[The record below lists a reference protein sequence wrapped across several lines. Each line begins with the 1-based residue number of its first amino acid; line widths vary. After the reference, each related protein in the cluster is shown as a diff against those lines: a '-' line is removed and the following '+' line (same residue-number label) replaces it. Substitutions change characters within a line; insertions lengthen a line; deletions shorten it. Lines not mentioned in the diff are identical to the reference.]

1 MKKTRFIGTVNG
13 VSYNNVNDYNKAITE
28 AIETGTLVN
37 ASSQTEVVDEPDP
50 TNLLL
55 GFNGDF
61 DEDEYVDRF
70 VSGNS
75 NEDKLNLKK
84 LEKLLNDNIE
94 ECLRAI
100 YEMDSHA
107 VENYQQEVENVLD
120 VINNDIIATQNK
132 YDEKLA
138 KIAALKNEIEGLEQD
153 IQIIKQGN
161 SILDMWNSYYKDI
174 LTATTETLK
183 KTAKKHQCKCQDG
196 HAPCKNE
203 NGCNCCNNCEDNE
216 DERKVNEA
224 IESLK
229 KLLNA
234 FGLTEC

>member
-28 AIETGTLVN
+28 AIETDTLVN

-107 VENYQQEVENVLD
+107 VENYQQEDGSIKIPEVL
-120 VINNDIIATQNK
+120 VPYMGVK
-132 YDEKLA
+132 
-138 KIAALKNEIEGLEQD
+138 EI
-153 IQIIKQGN
+153 
-161 SILDMWNSYYKDI
+161 
-174 LTATTETLK
+174 
-183 KTAKKHQCKCQDG
+183 
-196 HAPCKNE
+196 
-203 NGCNCCNNCEDNE
+203 
-216 DERKVNEA
+216 R
-224 IESLK
+224 
-229 KLLNA
+229 
-234 FGLTEC
+234 

>member
-28 AIETGTLVN
+28 AIETDTLVN
-37 ASSQTEVVDEPDP
+37 ASSQTEVIDEQDP

-100 YEMDSHA
+100 YEMDSHT

-132 YDEKLA
+132 YDEKLT
-138 KIAALKNEIEGLEQD
+138 KIVALKNEIEGLEQD

-161 SILDMWNSYYKDI
+161 SVLDMWNSYYKDI

-183 KTAKKHQCKCQDG
+183 KTTKKHQCECQDG
-196 HAPCKNE
+196 YTQCKNE

-216 DERKVNEA
+216 DARKVNDA

>member
-13 VSYNNVNDYNKAITE
+13 VSYDNVNDYNKAITE

-37 ASSQTEVVDEPDP
+37 ASSQTEVIDEPDP

-70 VSGNS
+70 VSGDS

-120 VINNDIIATQNK
+120 IINNDIIATQNK

-161 SILDMWNSYYKDI
+161 SVLDMWNSYYKDI

-183 KTAKKHQCKCQDG
+183 KTTKKHQCKCQDG
-196 HAPCKNE
+196 QAPCKNE
-203 NGCNCCNNCEDNE
+203 NGCNCCNNCEDGE
-216 DERKVNEA
+216 DELKVNEA